1 MGIPSA
7 DGDCHHEIKCLLL
20 GRKTVTNI
28 DSALKSGD
36 ITLLTKVH
44 VVKAMV
50 FPVIIYGS
58 EKWTIK
64 KAKCQ
69 RIDAF
74 ELWCWRWFLRVPWTE
89 RRSNQSILTEV
100 NPEYSLEGL
109 TLKLKLQYFG
119 HLMQTADSLEESL
132 MLGKIEGRRSRG
144 SQRKW
149 LEGITDAMNM
159 NLGKLRETVRDRE
172 VWYAAV
178 NGVSKSQ
185 TQLGNWTTTM
195 SQSWSMSWSCFSWN

>member
-109 TLKLKLQYFG
+109 TLKLKPQYFG
-119 HLMQTADSLEESL
+119 RLMQTADSLEESL

-178 NGVSKSQ
+178 NGVSESQ